1 MVAAL
6 QTMKHTPVISS
17 NEEFAVFIVD
27 DNQSYLS
34 ALGYR
39 MMKENPLHHYK
50 VHCFNTGEDCMH
62 HLHLRPKLIIMD
74 YNLACAEKDSLC
86 GAELIRK
93 IRRTRPETPIVLL
106 SGQKKLDHALE
117 TADEESYYYL
127 VRDHATYE
135 SVKKILAMIRKDHP
149 IH

>member
-6 QTMKHTPVISS
+6 QTMEHTPVIAS
-17 NEEFAVFIVD
+17 EEFAVFIVD
-27 DNQSYLS
+27 DDQSYLS

-39 MMKENPLHHYK
+39 MMKENPLHNYK
-50 VHCFNTGEDCMH
+50 VHCFSTGEDCMH
-62 HLHLRPKLIIMD
+62 HLHLQPKLIIMD
-74 YNLACAEKDSLC
+74 YYMACSQNDSLC

-93 IRRTRPETPIVLL
+93 IRRARPETSIVIL
-106 SGQKKLDHALE
+106 SGQKKAGQALE
-117 TADEESYYYL
+117 TTDEESYYYL